1 MDTKNK
7 MAMIV
12 AAGVVLVAGL
22 GQYGW
27 YAGRAARINSQV
39 KALEKQSD
47 DIRQK
52 INDAV
57 NFQKE
62 LARRRALYAAFPAK
76 EDAGL
81 RKLFDRA
88 KARGIAVATVT
99 PGQKGTFQDQE
110 GNVISRDAKKC
121 YFLPVGLMLKAS
133 YSQLLD
139 FLNDIDSGL
148 SGFVSVDKLAI
159 RGGEPGQLDVDITVS
174 LYALY

>member
-1 MDTKNK
+1 MDAKNK

-12 AAGVVLVAGL
+12 AAVIVLVAGL

-27 YAGRAARINSQV
+27 YAGRAAKINSQV
-39 KALEKQSD
+39 KSLEKQSD

-88 KARGIAVATVT
+88 KARGIEVVTVE
-99 PGQKGTFQDQE
+99 PGQKGTFKDKE
-110 GNVISRDAKKC
+110 GSVISHDAKNC
-121 YFLPVGLMLKAS
+121 YFLPVGLKLKAS

-139 FLNDIDSGL
+139 LLKDIDSGL

-159 RGGEPGQLDVDITVS
+159 RGGGPGYLDVDITVS